1 MEIKATAKFI
11 RQSPRKVR
19 LAAALIK
26 NLPIQEAQEQLKVLP
41 KRAAVM
47 VLKVLNSAIANAEH
61 NRQLKK
67 DSLFVARVFVDQGP
81 TLKRF
86 RARAFGRGAP
96 IKKRTSH
103 LTIVLAEKVIVAKEI
118 KKAVKDKEVVKK
130 KD

>member
-19 LAAALIK
+19 LVSDLIK
-26 NLPIQEAQEQLKVLP
+26 GLPVERAREQLNILP
-41 KRAAVM
+41 KRAAIT

-61 NRQLKK
+61 NSQLKK
-67 DSLFVARVFVDQGP
+67 DSLFVLRTFVDQGP

-96 IKKRTSH
+96 IRKKTSH
-103 LTIVLAEKVIVAKEI
+103 LTIVLTEKVAYKKAAAKAKE
-118 KKAVKDKEVVKK
+118 VKEK